1 MLASVLQDA
10 SSFLGRLSPKAAAS
24 AQGTAA
30 LIYCMARL
38 DADAVGGQFSP
49 TWMGRHT
56 LYTQV
61 TGDARGPDNVVAHGA
76 NRRLWTAVDTGYLL
90 GIRAAIRAGADID
103 SVDLGWAAVNWAVSQ
118 NRLDVASELLSLGAN
133 PNAGHP
139 RASGLHVAAYRGRF
153 DVVLMLLRSGAELRE
168 IAGVQHP
175 MNVIPEWFGASP
187 IVPRSRVENCPITIQ
202 YLRRVYESGGFNTY
216 KETRYRGCLAVHL
229 IARHRRLPTDVQ
241 GVILKTL
248 LGSRGRKIIIE
259 VVDMFSPLSTII
271 HFIVDAKMCLRILF
285 KRYRSHMNDV
295 LSEVVARV
303 YQGRRVKLSFRL
315 PDTDVGIKG
324 TETLRSLGLSSA
336 AEAGE
341 MAPIV
346 FEAHLVE
353 RQLPP
358 HLLEA

>member
-1 MLASVLQDA
+1 M
-10 SSFLGRLSPKAAAS
+10 
-24 AQGTAA
+24 
-30 LIYCMARL
+30 
-38 DADAVGGQFSP
+38 
-49 TWMGRHT
+49 
-56 LYTQV
+56 
-61 TGDARGPDNVVAHGA
+61 
-76 NRRLWTAVDTGYLL
+76 
-90 GIRAAIRAGADID
+90 
-103 SVDLGWAAVNWAVSQ
+103 
-118 NRLDVASELLSLGAN
+118 
-133 PNAGHP
+133 
-139 RASGLHVAAYRGRF
+139 
-153 DVVLMLLRSGAELRE
+153 
-168 IAGVQHP
+168 
-175 MNVIPEWFGASP
+175 
-187 IVPRSRVENCPITIQ
+187 PRSRVENCPITIQ

-248 LGSRGRKIIIE
+248 LGSRGRKLIIE
-259 VVDMFSPLSTII
+259 VVDMFSPLPTII
-271 HFIVDAKMCLRILF
+271 HFIVDARMCLRILF

>member
-1 MLASVLQDA
+1 
-10 SSFLGRLSPKAAAS
+10 
-24 AQGTAA
+24 
-30 LIYCMARL
+30 
-38 DADAVGGQFSP
+38 
-49 TWMGRHT
+49 
-56 LYTQV
+56 
-61 TGDARGPDNVVAHGA
+61 
-76 NRRLWTAVDTGYLL
+76 LWTAVDTGYLL
-90 GIRAAIRAGADID
+90 GIRAALRAGADID

-118 NRLDVASELLSLGAN
+118 NRLEVASELLSLGAN

-153 DVVLMLLRSGAELRE
+153 DVVLMLLRSGAELRD

-175 MNVIPEWFGASP
+175 MNVIPGWFRAFP
-187 IVPRSRVENCPITIQ
+187 FVPRSRVENCPITIQ

-229 IARHRRLPTDVQ
+229 IARQRRLPTDVQ

-248 LGSRGRKIIIE
+248 LGFRGRKLIIK
-259 VVDMFSPLSTII
+259 VLDMFSGRPATTSTID
-271 HFIVDAKMCLRILF
+271 FMVDAGMCLNRLF
-285 KRYRSHMNDV
+285 KRYLRLMNDV
-295 LSEVVARV
+295 LAEVVARV

-315 PDTDVGIKG
+315 PDTGVGING

-346 FEAHLVE
+346 FEAHLF
-353 RQLPP
+353 
-358 HLLEA
+358 EA

>member
-1 MLASVLQDA
+1 
-10 SSFLGRLSPKAAAS
+10 
-24 AQGTAA
+24 
-30 LIYCMARL
+30 MARL

-49 TWMGRHT
+49 PWMGRHI
-56 LYTQV
+56 LYAQV
-61 TGDARGPDNVVAHGA
+61 TGDPRGPDNVVAHGV

-90 GIRAAIRAGADID
+90 GIRAALRAGADID

-202 YLRRVYESGGFNTY
+202 YLRRVCESGGFNTY

-259 VVDMFSPLSTII
+259 VVDMFSGRLNTTSKII
-271 HFIVDAKMCLRILF
+271 HFIVDARMCLRILF

-303 YQGRRVKLSFRL
+303 YQGRRATLSFRL

>member
-1 MLASVLQDA
+1 
-10 SSFLGRLSPKAAAS
+10 
-24 AQGTAA
+24 
-30 LIYCMARL
+30 MARL

-49 TWMGRHT
+49 PWMGRHI
-56 LYTQV
+56 LYAQV
-61 TGDARGPDNVVAHGA
+61 TGDPRGPDNVVAHGV

-90 GIRAAIRAGADID
+90 GIRAALRAGADID

-175 MNVIPEWFGASP
+175 MNVIPGWFGASP

-248 LGSRGRKIIIE
+248 LGSRGRKLIIE
-259 VVDMFSPLSTII
+259 VVDMFSGRLNTTSTII

-303 YQGRRVKLSFRL
+303 YQGRRVTLSFRL